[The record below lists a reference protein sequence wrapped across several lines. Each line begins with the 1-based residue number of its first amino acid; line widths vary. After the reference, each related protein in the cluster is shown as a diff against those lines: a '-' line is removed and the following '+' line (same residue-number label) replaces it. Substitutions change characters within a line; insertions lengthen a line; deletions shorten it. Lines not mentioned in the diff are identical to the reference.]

1 MVVLVAQRS
10 RWWKSCWVGWLRRV
24 WLISIV
30 VLPGIV
36 LVLGLA
42 LALLVFAFS
51 ALGFLADRLGEDVGD
66 GDWVLE
72 DLFGGLFEG
81 LVVAHLHGD
90 CPRECVPSFLHVGK
104 ALGILS
110 GQLDESLNV
119 CVYGFLVGY
128 LNENPGPSDC
138 V

>member
-1 MVVLVAQRS
+1 VILTS
-10 RWWKSCWVGWLRRV
+10 
-24 WLISIV
+24 
-30 VLPGIV
+30 IV

-42 LALLVFAFS
+42 LALALLVLAFS
-51 ALGFLADRLGEDVGD
+51 ALGLLANGLGEDVGD

-81 LVVAHLHGD
+81 LAIAHLHGNG
-90 CPRECVPSFLHVGK
+90 PRECVPSFLHIGK
-104 ALGILS
+104 TLGILS

-119 CVYGFLVGY
+119 CVHGFLIGY
-128 LNENPGPSDC
+128 LNKDPGPSDC